1 MVLKL
6 TAVSKTFHQ
15 SERHALG
22 INNVEKISI
31 FQQSDSQLI
40 FILYYTQDINK

>member
-31 FQQSDSQLI
+31 
-40 FILYYTQDINK
+40 